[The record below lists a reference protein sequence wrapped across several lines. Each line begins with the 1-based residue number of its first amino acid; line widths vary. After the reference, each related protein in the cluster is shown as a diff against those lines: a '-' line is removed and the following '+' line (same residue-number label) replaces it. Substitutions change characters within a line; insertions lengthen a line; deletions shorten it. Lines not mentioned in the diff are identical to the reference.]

1 MANDQDLLLSLK
13 KANSE
18 RKQKRS
24 EMMKISYYSKLF
36 QFLESRFSDGETFK
50 VLNYFNTYK
59 MVTKDKDNNDKTIYG
74 FICDNNKSYLGLNDL
89 GFPKKLYKRTII
101 KVDNEETTEYKQLE
115 KPVYQ
120 GDLAI
125 LYDRF
130 KRVYKDSLVA
140 FDLLYLAIAK
150 HNESKFVSE
159 SFIYPTETY
168 QRFKGEYTNGNFYL
182 FNLKAGGTDAEEL
195 TKIFDDICETYEA
208 NAETDA
214 DDNAAADTAADDTA
228 DDNAADN
235 NAES

>member
-18 RKQKRS
+18 RKTKRS

-59 MVTKDKDNNDKTIYG
+59 MVTKDKDNNDKTVYG

-89 GFPKKLYKRTII
+89 GFPKKLYKRTIT
-101 KVDNEETTEYKQLE
+101 KVDNEETTEYKQIE

-140 FDLLYLAIAK
+140 FDLLYLALAK
-150 HNESKFVSE
+150 HNDSKFISE

-182 FNLKAGGTDAEEL
+182 FNFKAGGMDKEDL
-195 TKIFDDICETYEA
+195 DKIFKDICETYEA

-214 DDNAAADTAADDTA
+214 DDTADDTAA